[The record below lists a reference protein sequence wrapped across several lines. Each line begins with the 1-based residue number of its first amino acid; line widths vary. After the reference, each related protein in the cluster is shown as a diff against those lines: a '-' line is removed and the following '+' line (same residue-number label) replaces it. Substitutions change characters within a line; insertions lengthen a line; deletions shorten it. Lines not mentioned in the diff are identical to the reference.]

1 MAISGPEEFGPALR
15 RIREQRGVSLHVIA
29 ERTNVDV
36 DLWEAMERND
46 FSRWPP
52 GIFARAFIGEYARE
66 IGLDPESTVNDFC
79 RWFPLGDRR
88 RGNIIKRK
96 AELLGLRAE
105 AYEAPPGQERRRSE
119 QRPPTIADDAVR
131 VALTRGWRLAAAG
144 LDLAATLAAATAIAR
159 LFHAPVLGTIG
170 AVALTYYGASL
181 VFLGGS
187 PGSAVVTAWLRQSIR
202 ADLRALAESAFLR
215 VRRTASSPRT
225 WIG

>member
-1 MAISGPEEFGPALR
+1 MAISGPEEFGPTLR
-15 RIREQRGVSLHVIA
+15 RSREQRGVSLLVIA

-36 DLWEAMERND
+36 ELWAAMERND

-88 RGNIIKRK
+88 RTNIIRRK

-105 AYEAPPGQERRRSE
+105 AYEAPPGQERRRNE
-119 QRPPTIADDAVR
+119 PRPATIADDAR
-131 VALTRGWRLAAAG
+131 RMALTRGWRLAAAG
-144 LDLAATLAAATAIAR
+144 LDLAATAAAGIAIAR
-159 LFHAPVLGTIG
+159 LLHTQTLGSIG
-170 AVALTYYGASL
+170 AVALAYYGTSL
-181 VFLGGS
+181 VVLGGS
-187 PGSAVVTAWLRQSIR
+187 PGSAFVTACLRQSIR
-202 ADLRALAESAFLR
+202 ADLRAVAESAFVR